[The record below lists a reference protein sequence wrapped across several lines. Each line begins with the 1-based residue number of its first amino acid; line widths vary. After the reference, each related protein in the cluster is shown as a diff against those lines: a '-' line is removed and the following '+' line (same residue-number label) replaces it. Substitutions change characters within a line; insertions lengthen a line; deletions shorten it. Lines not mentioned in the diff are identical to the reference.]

1 MKKFHL
7 FLMSMMLCIFSACH
21 DELWDK
27 IDDLDGRLT
36 QLEEQCKEMNT
47 NIESLQTIVE
57 ALQSNDYITSI
68 VEIKKDGIVIG
79 YSITFANHDAI
90 TIYHHKNNLAGALV
104 VDVAQEG
111 GTYYWTV
118 NGEWLEDEDGNKVP
132 VTDENVTPKLKVED
146 DYWYISLDEGATW
159 IEVCKINE
167 KGDSMF
173 KSVTHDDAYVYFT
186 LANGTVLKVA
196 KSGTGSPAEY
206 IFTVTYDA
214 NGGEGKAMPVD
225 TVYYGHDVALR
236 SCGYTKKDSVFVEWN
251 TSADGKGAPFKSGHT
266 LRLDRNLV
274 LYAQWTMLREYVDLG
289 LSVKWATCNVGATKP
304 EEYGDY
310 FAWGETR
317 PKAIYDWST
326 YKWCNGSKTTL
337 TKYNTKSDYGYVD
350 NKTELEASDDA
361 ARVNWGGSWR
371 MPTLAE
377 QNELR
382 TECTWEW
389 TTQNGVYGYKVTS
402 KKAGYTDKSIFLPGT
417 GYRYDSSLSSGVSD
431 GYYWSSSLDTDN
443 PGYAYRLFFYSEYVL
458 WNTESRYYGQS
469 VRPVCP

>member
-7 FLMSMMLCIFSACH
+7 FLMSMTLCIFSACH

-27 IDDLDGRLT
+27 INDLDGRLT

-68 VEIKKDGIVIG
+68 VEIKKDGVVIG

-118 NGEWLEDEDGNKVP
+118 NGEWLEDADGNKIP
-132 VTDENVTPKLKVED
+132 VTGEGITPKLKVED

-196 KSGTGSPAEY
+196 KSGTGAPAEY
-206 IFTVTYDA
+206 VFTITYEA

-304 EEYGDY
+304 EESGDY
-310 FAWGETR
+310 FAWGETE
-317 PKAIYDWST
+317 PKSTYNWST

-361 ARVNWGGSWR
+361 ASVNWGGAWR
-371 MPTLAE
+371 MPTQAE

-402 KKAGYTDKSIFLPGT
+402 NKAGYTDKSIFLPGT

-458 WNTESRYYGQS
+458 WNTESRYYGLS

>member
-27 IDDLDGRLT
+27 INDLDGRLT

-146 DYWYISLDEGATW
+146 DYWYISLDDGAIW

-214 NGGEGKAMPVD
+214 NGGEGKAMAVD
-225 TVYYGHDVALR
+225 TVYYGHDYTIKA
-236 SCGYTKKDSVFVEWN
+236 CGYTKKNCVNTQWN
-251 TSADGKGAPFKSGHT
+251 TSADGKGAPFKAGHS
-266 LRLDRNLV
+266 LRLDRNIV
-274 LYAQWTMLREYVDLG
+274 LYAQWYEYVDLG
-289 LSVKWATCNVGATKP
+289 LSVKWATCNVGANKP

-317 PKAIYDWST
+317 PKAIYGWNT
-326 YKWCNGSKTTL
+326 YKWCNGSEATL
-337 TKYNTKSDYGYVD
+337 IKYNSESVYGYVD

-361 ARVNWGGSWR
+361 ASVNWGGNWR
-371 MPTLAE
+371 MPTQAE
-377 QNELR
+377 QDELR
-382 TECTWEW
+382 TECTWTK
-389 TTQNGVYGYKVTS
+389 TTQNGVTGYKVTS
-402 KKAGYTDKSIFLPGT
+402 NKAGYTDKYIFLPAAGCRSYSDLEYVGSG
-417 GYRYDSSLSSGVSD
+417 GYF
-431 GYYWSSSLDTDN
+431 WSSSLGTS
-443 PGYAYRLFFYSEYVL
+443 FYPSDACYLRFYLNEVA
-458 WNTESRYYGQS
+458 WSYYDRCDGFS

>member
-90 TIYHHKNNLAGALV
+90 TIYHHKNNLAGALI
-104 VDVAQEG
+104 VDMAQEG

-146 DYWYISLDEGATW
+146 DYWYISLDEGASW

-214 NGGEGKAMPVD
+214 NGGEGKAMAVD
-225 TVYYGHDVALR
+225 TVYYGHDYTIKA
-236 SCGYTKKDSVFVEWN
+236 CGYTKKNCVYTQWN
-251 TSADGKGAPFKSGHT
+251 TSADGKGAPFKAGHS
-266 LRLDRNLV
+266 LRLDRNIV
-274 LYAQWTMLREYVDLG
+274 LYAQWYEYVDLG
-289 LSVKWATCNVGATKP
+289 LSVKWATCNVGANKP

-317 PKAIYDWST
+317 PKAIYSWST
-326 YKWCNGSKTTL
+326 YKWCNGSEATL
-337 TKYNTKSDYGYVD
+337 IKYNTDSDYGYVD

-361 ARVNWGGSWR
+361 ASVNWGGNWR
-371 MPTLAE
+371 MPTKAE
-377 QNELR
+377 QDELR
-382 TECTWEW
+382 TECTWTK
-389 TTQNGVYGYKVTS
+389 TTQNGVTGYKVTS
-402 KKAGYTDKSIFLPGT
+402 NKAGYTDKYIFLPAAGSRSYSDLEYVGSG
-417 GYRYDSSLSSGVSD
+417 GYF
-431 GYYWSSSLDTDN
+431 WSSSLGTSIYTSDAC
-443 PGYAYRLFFYSEYVL
+443 YLRFYFNEVAWSHYD
-458 WNTESRYYGQS
+458 RCDGFS

>member
-27 IDDLDGRLT
+27 INDLDGRLT

-47 NIESLQTIVE
+47 NIESLQTIVD

-90 TIYHHKNNLAGALV
+90 TIYHHKNNLAGALI
-104 VDVAQEG
+104 VDMAQEG

-118 NGEWLEDEDGNKVP
+118 NGEWLEDADGNKIP
-132 VTDENVTPKLKVED
+132 VTGEGITPKLKVED

-196 KSGTGSPAEY
+196 KSGTGAPAEY
-206 IFTVTYDA
+206 IFTITYEA

-274 LYAQWTMLREYVDLG
+274 LYAQWGVNRVVDLG
-289 LSVKWATCNVGATKP
+289 LSVKWATCNVGANKP

-310 FAWGETR
+310 FAWGETQ

-326 YKWCNGSKTTL
+326 YKWCDGSKTTL

-361 ARVNWGGSWR
+361 ARVNWGGNWR
-371 MPTLAE
+371 MPTKEE
-377 QNELR
+377 QDELR

-389 TTQNGVYGYKVTS
+389 TTHNGVRGYKVTS
-402 KKAGYTDKSIFLPGT
+402 NKAGYTDKSIFLPAA
-417 GYRYDSSLSSGVSD
+417 GYFDYKSLDYAGSY
-431 GYYWSSSLDTDN
+431 GYYWSSSLHTGS
-443 PGYAYRLFFYSEYVL
+443 PVGAYRLYLYSSSIDWGISY
-458 WNTESRYYGQS
+458 RYYGQS

>member
-7 FLMSMMLCIFSACH
+7 FLMSMVLCIFSACH

-27 IDDLDGRLT
+27 INDLDGRLT

-47 NIESLQTIVE
+47 NIESLQTIVD

-68 VEIKKDGIVIG
+68 VEIKKDGVVIG

-90 TIYHHKNNLAGALV
+90 TIYHHKNNLAGALI
-104 VDVAQEG
+104 VDMAQEG

-118 NGEWLEDEDGNKVP
+118 NGEWLEDADGNKIP
-132 VTDENVTPKLKVED
+132 VTGEGITPKLKVED

-196 KSGTGSPAEY
+196 KSGTGAPAEY
-206 IFTVTYDA
+206 IFTITYEA

-236 SCGYTKKDSVFVEWN
+236 SCGYTKEGYMFVEWN
-251 TSADGKGAPFKSGHT
+251 TSADGKGAPFKAGHS

-274 LYAQWTMLREYVDLG
+274 LYAQWTKLREYVDLG

-310 FAWGETR
+310 FAWGETE
-317 PKAIYDWST
+317 PKSTYNWST
-326 YKWCNGSKTTL
+326 YKYCNGSYSTL
-337 TKYNTKSDYGYVD
+337 TKYNNSSSYGTVD
-350 NKTELEASDDA
+350 DKTTLELADDA
-361 ARVNWGGSWR
+361 ARANWGGSWR
-371 MPTLAE
+371 MPTKAE
-377 QNELR
+377 QDELR

-389 TTQNGVYGYKVTS
+389 TTQNGVNGYKVTS
-402 KKAGYTDKSIFLPGT
+402 KKAGYTDKSIFLPAA
-417 GYRYDSSLSSGVSD
+417 GYRYDSLLGAA
-431 GYYWSSSLDTDN
+431 GNYGCYWSSSLITDD
-443 PGYAYRLFFYSEYVL
+443 PSYACFLYFGSITVD
-458 WNTESRYYGQS
+458 WNYTNRRHGLS